1 MMGKKLFVL
10 LVFLLPFQGF
20 SMHIMEGYL
29 PAGWSV
35 FWTVVYLPFFVWG
48 VKVIQKMV
56 VKHPELKMLLA
67 LAAAFAFVLSALKLP
82 SVTGSSS
89 HPTGVG
95 LGALLFG
102 PIVMSVLGVL
112 VLIFQVLLL
121 AHGGITT
128 LGANAF
134 SMALAGPVVT
144 FGIYQ
149 LCAKLKCNRSVS
161 IFLAACLGDLTTYTV
176 TALQLALAHPDTH
189 TGVAGAFVK
198 FASIFS
204 LTQIPIAIV
213 EGLITVLV
221 MNILIKNVPNW
232 EGIKLNFQ
240 APKL

>member
-1 MMGKKLFVL
+1 MGKKLFVL
-10 LVFLLPFQGF
+10 LAFLLPFQGF

-29 PAGWSV
+29 PVEWAV
-35 FWTVVYLPFFVWG
+35 FWTLIYLPFFIWG
-48 VKVIQKMV
+48 VKVIQKI
-56 VKHPELKMLLA
+56 VKKYPELKMLLA

-102 PIVMSVLGVL
+102 PITMSVLGVL
-112 VLIFQVLLL
+112 VLLFQVLLL

-134 SMALAGPVVT
+134 SMALAGPLVS
-144 FGIYQ
+144 FGIFK
-149 LCAKLKCNRSVS
+149 LCIKLNCNRSVS
-161 IFLAACLGDLTTYTV
+161 IFLAACLGDLATYTV
-176 TALQLALAHPDTH
+176 TAFQLALAHPDTQ
-189 TGVAGAFVK
+189 TGVVGAFVK

-213 EGLITVLV
+213 EGLVTVLV
-221 MNILIKNVPNW
+221 MNILIKTAPNCD
-232 EGIKLNFQ
+232 GLKLKFNLS
-240 APKL
+240 KS

>member
-1 MMGKKLFVL
+1 MGKKLFVL
-10 LVFLLPFQGF
+10 LAFSLPFQGF

-29 PAGWSV
+29 PAGWSI
-35 FWTVVYLPFFVWG
+35 FWTVVYLPFFIWG

-56 VKHPELKMLLA
+56 IKHPELKMLLA

-95 LGALLFG
+95 LGTLLFG
-102 PIVMSVLGVL
+102 PITMSVLGVL

-121 AHGGITT
+121 AHGGVTT

-144 FGIYQ
+144 FGIYK

-161 IFLAACLGDLTTYTV
+161 IFLAACLGDLATYTV
-176 TALQLALAHPDTH
+176 TALQLALAHPDTQ

-213 EGLITVLV
+213 EGLVTVLV
-221 MNILIKNVPNW
+221 MNILIKNIPNLK
-232 EGIKLNFQ
+232 GLKLKFQ
-240 APKL
+240 TVKS

>member
-1 MMGKKLFVL
+1 MGKKLFVL
-10 LVFLLPFQGF
+10 LAFLVPFQGF

-29 PAGWSV
+29 PAAWSI

-48 VKVIQKMV
+48 VKVIQKKV
-56 VKHPELKMLLA
+56 KKHPELKMLFA

-95 LGALLFG
+95 LGTLLFG
-102 PIVMSVLGVL
+102 PIAMSVLGVL

-134 SMALAGPVVT
+134 SMALAGPLVT
-144 FGIYQ
+144 FGIYK

-161 IFLAACLGDLTTYTV
+161 IFLAASLGDLATYTV
-176 TALQLALAHPDTH
+176 TAIQLALAHPDTH
-189 TGVAGAFVK
+189 TGFAGAFVK

-213 EGLITVLV
+213 EGLVTVLV
-221 MNILIKNVPNW
+221 MNILIKTIPNW
-232 EGIKLNFQ
+232 DGLKFNFQ
-240 APKL
+240 TSKS

>member
-1 MMGKKLFVL
+1 MGKKLFVL
-10 LVFLLPFQGF
+10 LAFLIPFQGF

-29 PAGWSV
+29 PAAWSI

-48 VKVIQKMV
+48 VKIIQEKV
-56 VKHPELKMLLA
+56 KKHPELKMLFA
-67 LAAAFAFVLSALKLP
+67 LAAAFAFVMSALKLP

-95 LGALLFG
+95 LGTLLFG
-102 PIVMSVLGVL
+102 PIAMSVLGVL

-121 AHGGITT
+121 AHGGVTT

-134 SMALAGPVVT
+134 SMALAGPLVT
-144 FGIYQ
+144 FGIYK
-149 LCAKLKCNRSVS
+149 LCVKFKINRSVS
-161 IFLAACLGDLTTYTV
+161 IFLAACLGDLATYTV
-176 TALQLALAHPDTH
+176 TSLQLALAHPDVQ

-204 LTQIPIAIV
+204 FTQIPVAII

-221 MNILIKNVPNW
+221 MNILIKNIPSW
-232 EGIKLNFQ
+232 EGLKF
-240 APKL
+240 KFKTSKS

>member
-1 MMGKKLFVL
+1 
-10 LVFLLPFQGF
+10 
-20 SMHIMEGYL
+20 MHIMEGYL

-48 VKVIQKMV
+48 VKVIQKIV
-56 VKHPELKMLLA
+56 IKHPELKMLLA

-95 LGALLFG
+95 LGVLLFG

-144 FGIYQ
+144 FGIYK

-204 LTQIPIAIV
+204 LTQIPIAVV

-221 MNILIKNVPNW
+221 MNILIKNVPDW
-232 EGIKLNFQ
+232 EGIKLNLQ

>member
-1 MMGKKLFVL
+1 MGKKLLVL
-10 LVFLLPFQGF
+10 FAFLIPFQGF

-29 PAGWSV
+29 PAAWSI

-48 VKVIQKMV
+48 VKVIQNK
-56 VKHPELKMLLA
+56 VKKYPELKMLFA

-95 LGALLFG
+95 LGTLLFG
-102 PIVMSVLGVL
+102 PITMSVLGVL
-112 VLIFQVLLL
+112 VLVFQVLLL

-144 FGIYQ
+144 FGIFK

-161 IFLAACLGDLTTYTV
+161 IFLAACLGDLATYTV
-176 TALQLALAHPDTH
+176 TACQLALAHPDAH
-189 TGVAGAFVK
+189 TGFAGSFVK

-213 EGLITVLV
+213 EGLVTVLV
-221 MNILIKNVPNW
+221 MNILIKTIPNW
-232 EGIKLNFQ
+232 DGLKFKFQ
-240 APKL
+240 TYKS